1 MLEIVDVCMEQP
13 LIWVCCW
20 CVCIGTCRTKKAV
33 TLKDVGVETPGIE
46 RSREGALDKIFKKNH
61 A

>member
-1 MLEIVDVCMEQP
+1 MDRVRA
-13 LIWVCCW
+13 
-20 CVCIGTCRTKKAV
+20 CRTKKAV

-46 RSREGALDKIFKKNH
+46 QGREGLLHKIFKKNH

>member
-1 MLEIVDVCMEQP
+1 LLL
-13 LIWVCCW
+13 LICAVR
-20 CVCIGTCRTKKAV
+20 RTKKAV

-46 RSREGALDKIFKKNH
+46 QSREGIVGRIFKKNH

>member
-1 MLEIVDVCMEQP
+1 VNKSLT
-13 LIWVCCW
+13 LRA
-20 CVCIGTCRTKKAV
+20 CRTKKAV

-46 RSREGALDKIFKKNH
+46 RSREGVLDKIFKKNH

>member
-1 MLEIVDVCMEQP
+1 LLCFVDTVR
-13 LIWVCCW
+13 
-20 CVCIGTCRTKKAV
+20 RTRKAV

-46 RSREGALDKIFKKNH
+46 QGRGGIVDRIFKKNH

>member
-1 MLEIVDVCMEQP
+1 LT
-13 LIWVCCW
+13 LRA
-20 CVCIGTCRTKKAV
+20 CRTKKAV

-46 RSREGALDKIFKKNH
+46 RSREGVLDKIFKKNH